1 MTTYETR
8 KVPGTNGMRCADMP
22 TVPGT
27 SGINFANAA
36 AAAVLALALG
46 AGACAPA
53 PSTAPAS
60 ATNVDWAIYGGPG
73 NARFSPL
80 AQITQDNVQA
90 LQPAWTYE
98 SGDHFTASEM
108 QSHPMVVDGLLYA
121 TTPTLKVVAVD
132 ARTGREVW
140 RFDPSGGAS
149 SQARFRHR
157 GVAVHEDR
165 VLVTY
170 RNFLYALDRKTGR
183 PIPSFGVDGRV
194 DLREGLGKPVDRV
207 TVSASTPGVIFEDL
221 YILPA
226 SVPETLP
233 GTPGHIR
240 AFDWKTGKQ
249 RWIFHTIP
257 QPGEPG
263 YETWPPDAHEISG
276 GANTWAGVTL
286 DPALG
291 MVFAA
296 TGSASFDFY
305 GATRAGDNLYANSVL
320 ALDART
326 GRHVWH
332 FQAIRHDLWDW
343 DFPAPPTLVTVTREG
358 RRVEAVAQVTKQG
371 DTFVLDRR
379 TGASLFPIEDRPV
392 PPSTIDGEQAA
403 KTQPRPLAPP
413 PFTRQGLTEAM
424 LTTRTPEAHAHV
436 LARFKAMRTGM
447 FEPPSREGTIVLPGF
462 DGGAEWGGV
471 AFDERSGLLFVNANE
486 MPWIVKLIP
495 NDDTSL
501 YVSKCATCHKADR
514 TGTPAAPSLVGA
526 GTRLSRDEIMTIVRQ
541 GTGRMPGFPDMGAR
555 NIGDVADFLITG
567 NDKGRDPAFKQ
578 APGYLRYRSDG
589 ESIFLD
595 PDGYPAIT
603 PPWGTL
609 TAIDLNA
616 GTIRWTIP
624 LGEIPALAAQ
634 GMKNTGS
641 DNYGGPIVTA
651 AGLLFIGA
659 TNFDKKFRA
668 FEAAT
673 GRLLWETTLPAA
685 GNATPV
691 TYMLDGRQYV
701 AIVCGGGKNGAPSG
715 SSIVAFALPSTS

>member
-1 MTTYETR
+1 MTIYETR
-8 KVPGTNGMRCADMP
+8 KVPGTNGMR
-22 TVPGT
+22 
-27 SGINFANAA
+27 FANAA
-36 AAAVLALALG
+36 VALFVLAFGTA
-46 AGACAPA
+46 ACARASPPAPA
-53 PSTAPAS
+53 PTA
-60 ATNVDWAIYGGPG
+60 NVDWTIYGGPG

-80 AQITQDNVQA
+80 AQITQDNVRA

-140 RFDPSGGAS
+140 RFDPSGGAA

-157 GVAVHEDR
+157 GVAVHDDR

-183 PIPSFGVDGRV
+183 PISSFGVDGRV
-194 DLREGLGKPVDRV
+194 DLRDGLGKPVDRV

-263 YETWPPDAHEISG
+263 YETWPPGAHEISG

-305 GATRAGDNLYANSVL
+305 GATRAGDNLYANAVL

-326 GRHVWH
+326 GKHVWH

-358 RRVEAVAQVTKQG
+358 RRIEAVAQVTKQG

-392 PPSTIDGEQAA
+392 PPSTIDGEHAA
-403 KTQPRPLAPP
+403 TTQPRPLAPP

-424 LTTRTPEAHAHV
+424 LTTRTPEAHANV
-436 LARFKAMRTGM
+436 LARFKAMRSGM
-447 FEPPSREGTIVLPGF
+447 FEPPSREGTIVFPGF

-471 AFDERSGLLFVNANE
+471 AFDETSGLLFVNANE
-486 MPWIVKLIP
+486 MPWIVKLIA

-514 TGTPAAPSLVGA
+514 TGTPAAPSLVGVGA
-526 GTRLSRDEIMTIVRQ
+526 RLSRDEIMTIVRQ

-567 NDKGRDPAFKQ
+567 KDKGRDPAFKS
-578 APGYLRYRSDG
+578 APGYLKYRSDG

-624 LGEIPALAAQ
+624 LGEVPALAAQ
-634 GMKNTGS
+634 GMTNTGS

-651 AGLLFIGA
+651 SGLLFIGA
-659 TNFDKKFRA
+659 TNFDKKFRV

-691 TYMLDGRQYV
+691 TYMLAGRQYV

-715 SSIVAFALPSTS
+715 SSIVAFALPSTP